1 MKENLILGLFLYCVK
16 KEYSLRKLKICFISN
31 IVKIGFHTV
40 ENKKAGINY
49 LDSACFLAYKIIKVV
64 KKFSF
69 IICEKKGG
77 NTLENENK

>member
-1 MKENLILGLFLYCVK
+1 MSI
-16 KEYSLRKLKICFISN
+16 
-31 IVKIGFHTV
+31 IVKMSSYTV
-40 ENKKAGINY
+40 RNKKAGINY
-49 LDSACFLAYKIIKVV
+49 LDSACFLAYKIIKIV